1 MANSLQDQLL
11 KAGLVN
17 EKKLKETNKQK
28 HKQQTHQRRNKLEVE
43 DETRKRVREAEEAKQ
58 ARDRDLNLQANHQ
71 KLSSGQMR
79 KLIEAHRLP
88 KGAGEI
94 TFNFTDENKVH
105 RVFVSEETREQLV
118 KGEMAIVKFGRL
130 YDVVPAAVAC
140 QVRDFNP
147 VHLIVFND
155 ATQHDGG
162 KADDPYADYVVPD
175 DLIW

>member
-1 MANSLQDQLL
+1 MANSLQEQLL
-11 KAGLVN
+11 RAGLVS

-28 HKQQTHQRRNKLEVE
+28 NKQQTHQRRNKLDVE
-43 DETRKRVREAEEAKQ
+43 DETRKRIREAEEAKQ
-58 ARDRDLNLQANHQ
+58 ARDRDLNQQANSQ

-94 TFNFTDENKVH
+94 TFNFNDENKVQ
-105 RVFVSEETREQLV
+105 RVFVSEQAREQLV
-118 KGEMAIVKFGRL
+118 NGELAIVKFGRQ
-130 YDVVPAAVAC
+130 YDVVPAAIAS

-147 VHLIVFND
+147 QHIIVFND
-155 ATQHDGG
+155 GASSENTN
-162 KADDPYADYVVPD
+162 ADDPYADYAVPD